1 MKMKKSKVTI
11 STESMVTIGLK
22 REEWN
27 KEVIYK
33 EGFQTIVCKLYFS
46 EAIF

>member
-1 MKMKKSKVTI
+1 MKKSKVTI
-11 STESMVTIGLK
+11 STEIIGLK

-27 KEVIYK
+27 KEVIYR
-33 EGFQTIVCKLYFS
+33 EGFQTIVRKLYFN